1 MINTEWGFGKAGS
14 RPSRLSRAEE
24 ATMEQHSA
32 EWLNHFRSRGF
43 PDARPLAAGMEGAV
57 YLLRDGAIAKV
68 WRLRDTAELRRLA
81 DFYADLRRAGLPFA
95 TPEIVSVD
103 RVNGKS
109 VTLERE
115 LRGATLADR
124 LGEPRP
130 VPGAAA
136 QACVLEVLSAL
147 GSVPPSPAS
156 RALAVLDEPAGF
168 WTGRADWTDALLAL
182 LERRVR
188 PFVEQ
193 LRVSVEE
200 FDRKHDRVR
209 SLLRESTDTSALGVL
224 HGDLVPD
231 NILVDEELR
240 PIGLLDF
247 GFLSTAG
254 DPAFD
259 AGLTC
264 GLFDMYGPA
273 GDESD
278 RLLLSLVSQKFGYDP
293 RRLAMYRAVYAMLTS
308 NMYSSTGQDGH
319 YEWCCRMLNRAD
331 LVAMLDR

>member
-1 MINTEWGFGKAGS
+1 
-14 RPSRLSRAEE
+14 
-24 ATMEQHSA
+24 
-32 EWLNHFRSRGF
+32 
-43 PDARPLAAGMEGAV
+43 MEGAV
-57 YLLRDGAIAKV
+57 YLLRDGTVAKV
-68 WRLRDTAELRRLA
+68 WGVRDTAELRRLA
-81 DFYADLRRAGLPFA
+81 DFYADLHQAGLPFA
-95 TPEIVSVD
+95 TPEILEVERVD
-103 RVNGKS
+103 GKS

-115 LRGATLADR
+115 LRGRTLRDR
-124 LGEPRP
+124 LGEPTP

-147 GSVPPSPAS
+147 ASVPPSPAS
-156 RALAVLDEPAGF
+156 RALAVLDEPTGF
-168 WTGRADWTDALLAL
+168 WTGHDDWATALLAL

-188 PFVEQ
+188 PFVDQ
-193 LRVSVEE
+193 LRVSVED

-209 SLLRESTDTSALGVL
+209 TLLREITDTSTLGVL

-240 PIGLLDF
+240 PVGLLDF

-273 GDESD
+273 SDESD
-278 RLLLSLVSQKFGYDP
+278 RLLLALVSQKFGYDP